1 MRRFLGQ
8 RSGNILVGNLV
19 SNGIFTQPSHFSKS
33 LAVEAQSGVS
43 TGVEVGSLGLTA
55 ELACGKAAKV
65 RIATCWLEWRPMAL
79 ESEVDWA
86 CSTTH
91 MIASPMQGN
100 APQNE
105 RWGRNQCA

>member
-19 SNGIFTQPSHFSKS
+19 SNGIFTQPPHFSKS

-43 TGVEVGSLGLTA
+43 TGVEVGSLG
-55 ELACGKAAKV
+55 V

-91 MIASPMQGN
+91 MIAFPMQGN
-100 APQNE
+100 APQSE